1 MNSVSPDVLPVELL
15 RLVADPL
22 RARIIGLLARET
34 LCASHLVE
42 ETGASQT
49 NVSNHLKLLREAG
62 LVTTEPCGRYTYF
75 TLRPAVLRTL
85 GESFTRLAEIA
96 ETHAGT
102 KRACP

>member
-1 MNSVSPDVLPVELL
+1 MMSVPADVLPVELL

-34 LCASHLVE
+34 LCTTHLVE

-62 LVTTEPCGRYTYF
+62 LVSTEPCGRYTYY
-75 TLRPAVLRTL
+75 TLRPSVLRTL
-85 GESFTRLAEIA
+85 GEAFTALADTA
-96 ETHAGT
+96 EANTAN